1 MPENQSG
8 RPLQLDVAV
17 KKIVPAL
24 KPVFTGAGVRVWS
37 GLLRATSWTAPES
50 HRLTFEAAELYRA
63 FVQRRA
69 TVMATR

>member
-24 KPVFTGAGVRVWS
+24 KPVFTGAGVRVMERVAS
-37 GLLRATSWTAPES
+37 RDELDRA
-50 HRLTFEAAELYRA
+50 
-63 FVQRRA
+63 
-69 TVMATR
+69 